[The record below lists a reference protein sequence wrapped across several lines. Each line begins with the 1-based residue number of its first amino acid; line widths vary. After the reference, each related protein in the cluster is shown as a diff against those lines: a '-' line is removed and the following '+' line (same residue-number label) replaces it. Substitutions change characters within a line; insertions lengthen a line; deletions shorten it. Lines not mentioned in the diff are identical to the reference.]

1 MLMFVFTSPPFSC
14 HVSMVQVRDKPCRVA
29 SLRVESVGPAAAA
42 GDGGNSGG
50 GGGGLAGAAAAA
62 VGGAAAAA
70 AAAGGAGGGSSTAA
84 SVRLVPR
91 PLRLKREILEREL
104 DRVYEAQTLKGE

>member
-1 MLMFVFTSPPFSC
+1 M
-14 HVSMVQVRDKPCRVA
+14 RDKPCRVA

-42 GDGGNSGG
+42 RDGGNSGGGG